1 MLLATLRN
9 FAVRLVVATVLS
21 FCQNVGSVRAADTS
35 VTIDNF
41 IIEPA
46 QLTFANDRDDQG

>member
-21 FCQNVGSVRAADTS
+21 FCQNVGSVRAADTLHPDMTG
-35 VTIDNF
+35 TIKV
-41 IIEPA
+41 E
-46 QLTFANDRDDQG
+46 